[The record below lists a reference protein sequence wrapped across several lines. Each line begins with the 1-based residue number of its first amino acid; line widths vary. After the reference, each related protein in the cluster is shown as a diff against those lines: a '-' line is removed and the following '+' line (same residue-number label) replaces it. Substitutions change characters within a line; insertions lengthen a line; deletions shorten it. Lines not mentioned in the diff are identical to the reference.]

1 MRLRRIEP
9 LVRRAL
15 RGPCPVAK
23 GGVVLVAVSGG
34 ADSTALLVALDR
46 VRHEFGLT
54 LHAAHLHH
62 GLRGA
67 EADADL
73 AAVERRCASLGVPL
87 IAARWNTRL
96 RMRRR
101 SLSGHA
107 GLRTLRREFLVAA
120 ARRTGAAAIA
130 TAHTADDQLETLLMR
145 LMRGVGLTG
154 LGAMRE
160 RSAGRRGTVDAVA
173 WIKPLLAAT
182 RADIEADLVAIGI
195 AWREDRSNHDPHY
208 LRSRIRDRVV
218 PALVDAGGIP
228 RAMLAAHAARAT
240 RELREARA
248 ALEFVAR
255 RVGRRAMRTVQA
267 TSGARVPL
275 ALDAA
280 ALAAMPRAI
289 RRLVLREAWAR
300 LGPSPGG
307 LTHRHLEALLALVAR
322 PALGASVGLP
332 DGWRAERHAGE
343 LRFAATRGV
352 ASPRVERAAF
362 PGGNSSR
369 EANRL
374 RRPER
379 EGGSLLGLSRTC
391 QGRQAKSR
399 PRPSGAP

>member
-46 VRHEFGLT
+46 VGHEFGLT

-96 RMRRR
+96 RMKRR

-107 GLRTLRREFLVAA
+107 GLRTLRREFLIAA
-120 ARRTGAAAIA
+120 ARRTGAEAIA

-145 LMRGVGLTG
+145 LVRGSGLTG

-160 RSAGRRGTVDAVA
+160 RSAGRTGTVDAVA

-182 RADIEADLVAIGI
+182 RADIEADLIAAGI

-218 PALVDAGGIP
+218 PALVEAGGVP
-228 RAMLAAHAARAT
+228 RSMLAAHAARAT

-248 ALEFVAR
+248 ALEFMAR
-255 RVGRRAMRTVQA
+255 RAGRRASR
-267 TSGARVPL
+267 GARVPL
-275 ALDAA
+275 ALNAA
-280 ALAAMPRAI
+280 ALAATPRAI
-289 RRLVLREAWAR
+289 RALVLREAWAR
-300 LGPSPGG
+300 LGPPQSG
-307 LTHRHLEALLALVAR
+307 LTHRHLEALLALVSR
-322 PALGASVGLP
+322 PANGAVVGLP

-343 LRFAATRGV
+343 VRFAATPS
-352 ASPRVERAAF
+352 AALPRAERAELRSENPA
-362 PGGNSSR
+362 R
-369 EANRL
+369 QANRL
-374 RRPER
+374 GQRER

-391 QGRQAKSR
+391 QGRPAKSR

>member
-1 MRLRRIEP
+1 MRLRRTEP

-15 RGPCPVAK
+15 RGPCHVSQ

-46 VRHEFGLT
+46 VRREFGLT

-120 ARRTGAAAIA
+120 ARRTGATAIA

-145 LMRGVGLTG
+145 LMRGSGLTG

-160 RSAGRRGTVDAVA
+160 RSGARGGAVA

-182 RADIEADLVAIGI
+182 RADIEADLIAAGI
-195 AWREDRSNHDPHY
+195 PWREDRSNHDPHY

-218 PALVDAGGIP
+218 PALVDAGGVP
-228 RAMLAAHAARAT
+228 RALLAAHAARAT

-255 RVGRRAMRTVQA
+255 RAGRRATHA
-267 TSGARVPL
+267 TRVTGGARAPL
-275 ALDAA
+275 ALDAG
-280 ALAAMPRAI
+280 ALATMPRAI

-300 LGPSPGG
+300 LGPSRSG
-307 LTHRHLEALLALVAR
+307 LTHRHLEALLALAAR
-322 PALGASVGLP
+322 RVEGASVGLP

-343 LRFAATRGV
+343 VRFAATRSV
-352 ASPRVERAAF
+352 ASPRAERAIF

-374 RRPER
+374 GRRER

-391 QGRQAKSR
+391 QGRPAKSR

>member
-15 RGPCPVAK
+15 RGPCPVPP

-46 VRHEFGLT
+46 VRREFNLT
-54 LHAAHLHH
+54 LHGAHLHH

-73 AAVERRCASLGVPL
+73 VAVERLCASLRVPL

-107 GLRTLRREFLVAA
+107 GLRTLRREFLAAA
-120 ARRTGAAAIA
+120 ARRTGASAIA

-145 LMRGVGLTG
+145 LVRGSGLTG

-160 RSAGRRGTVDAVA
+160 RSRVQAGAA
-173 WIKPLLAAT
+173 SWIKPLLGAA
-182 RADIEADLVAIGI
+182 RADIESDLRAAGI

-208 LRSRIRDRVV
+208 LRSRIRDHVV
-218 PALVDAGGIP
+218 PALVDAGRVPG
-228 RAMLAAHAARAT
+228 AMLAAHAARAT

-248 ALEFVAR
+248 ALELVAR
-255 RVGRRAMRTVQA
+255 RVARRATRGTHA
-267 TSGARVPL
+267 SL
-275 ALDAA
+275 ALNAA
-280 ALAAMPRAI
+280 ALAATPRAI

-300 LGPSPGG
+300 LGPPRSG
-307 LTHRHLEALLALVAR
+307 LTHRHLEALLALVSR
-322 PALGASVGLP
+322 PVAGAIVGLP
-332 DGWRAERHAGE
+332 DGWRAERHAGQI
-343 LRFAATRGV
+343 RFAATRG
-352 ASPRVERAAF
+352 AALPRAERVEFRDVNPARQ
-362 PGGNSSR
+362 S
-369 EANRL
+369 NRFG
-374 RRPER
+374 RRKR

-391 QGRQAKSR
+391 QGRPAKSR